1 MKCTINRTMPDGESI
16 ELYFEEAS
24 TVDVVAVVEAIFG
37 VADDF
42 MDDIQ
47 TPELIH

>member
-16 ELYFEEAS
+16 EIYFEDAT
-24 TVDVVAVVEAIFG
+24 TVDVVAVVEAVFG

-42 MDDIQ
+42 LDEIKPD
-47 TPELIH
+47 LLH